1 MGAVA
6 AEFIITTIKMILL
19 AAVGV
24 GGIALGK
31 RSSGTKRM
39 QNAAE
44 KGERKWG
51 LPSPEKTGSTQ
62 EDKS

>member
-6 AEFIITTIKMILL
+6 AEFILL

-31 RSSGTKRM
+31 RLRDKKDAKR
-39 QNAAE
+39 
-44 KGERKWG
+44 G
-51 LPSPEKTGSTQ
+51 
-62 EDKS
+62 

>member
-24 GGIALGK
+24 GGVALGK
-31 RSSGTKRM
+31 RLRDKKDAKR
-39 QNAAE
+39 
-44 KGERKWG
+44 G
-51 LPSPEKTGSTQ
+51 
-62 EDKS
+62 

>member
-24 GGIALGK
+24 EELHLANA
-31 RSSGTKRM
+31 SGTKRM

-51 LPSPEKTGSTQ
+51 LPFPEKTGSTQ